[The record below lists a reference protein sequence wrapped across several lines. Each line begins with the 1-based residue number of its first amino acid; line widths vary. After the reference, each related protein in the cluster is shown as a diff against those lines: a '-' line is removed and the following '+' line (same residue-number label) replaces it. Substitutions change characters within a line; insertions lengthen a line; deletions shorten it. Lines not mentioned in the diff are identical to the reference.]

1 MKILTLK
8 LDNFRGIK
16 KLEIN
21 FGPKTTSVYGANGT
35 GKTTVANAISY
46 LITGQAITGEKDFS
60 PKTSGTHNLHH
71 TVSGSFELDT
81 GEIINF
87 SKDFHEVWKKKKG
100 SEEKTFSGNTV
111 DYFINSVPT
120 KEKDYIKAMEK
131 ICGGDLNIAKLLM
144 ISGYF
149 TETLSLEAR
158 RNILFEICGEVTD
171 TEIIKN
177 NNLEAL
183 NEYLKI
189 PGTSNVYSI
198 DEYKKIAINGRKEIN
213 RKLEIIPERIDEL
226 MHSIPELPDKEEINL
241 ELNNLK
247 IKINELQTKRS
258 LLTDDNGFKVS
269 LDKQVAVIKNR
280 IEEYRAAYHQKNN
293 NSNEETYKKI
303 NELSKQRSDLYLLKS
318 QLDVDINSH
327 KMQIKQLTDE
337 RNNLIDEYM
346 RVAQKKWEEK
356 WDEQSTICPTCG
368 QTLPKE
374 RIEEKQKEFFERRD
388 AFNKEISMRKEQ
400 INKDGQHCSF
410 KVIKQLE
417 EKLKTLK
424 DKSIETNNEIIE
436 IDKNIE
442 SARKD
447 ITIVKPFEETPIYIS
462 LVNQIKKLE
471 DDKNDSISKATE
483 QIVII
488 DKDIKM
494 LQEKINMAEH
504 SLLEFDAVEKTKK
517 RIKELEDERRMN
529 AKKLENL
536 EHGLFLCEKFI
547 RAKADMITESINKNF
562 SLIQFR
568 LFKEQINGGIKE
580 ICEPVIQNMNGQWVE
595 YKSVNTASK
604 MNADLEIIDVL
615 SKHYNVN
622 LPVIVDRAESITNI
636 KQISSQIIRLVVS
649 AEDKS
654 LRVEQE

>member
-1 MKILTLK
+1 M
-8 LDNFRGIK
+8 
-16 KLEIN
+16 
-21 FGPKTTSVYGANGT
+21 
-35 GKTTVANAISY
+35 
-46 LITGQAITGEKDFS
+46 
-60 PKTSGTHNLHH
+60 
-71 TVSGSFELDT
+71 
-81 GEIINF
+81 
-87 SKDFHEVWKKKKG
+87 
-100 SEEKTFSGNTV
+100 
-111 DYFINSVPT
+111 FIVL
-120 KEKDYIKAMEK
+120 M
-131 ICGGDLNIAKLLM
+131 NI
-144 ISGYF
+144 
-149 TETLSLEAR
+149 
-158 RNILFEICGEVTD
+158 
-171 TEIIKN
+171 
-177 NNLEAL
+177 
-183 NEYLKI
+183 
-189 PGTSNVYSI
+189 
-198 DEYKKIAINGRKEIN
+198 KKIAINGRKEIN

-241 ELNNLK
+241 ELNNSK

-303 NELSKQRSDLYLLKS
+303 NELSKQRSDLYLLKN

-483 QIVII
+483 QIVGI
-488 DKDIKM
+488 DKDIQV

-536 EHGLFLCEKFI
+536 ERGLFLCEKFI

>member
-21 FGPKTTSVYGANGT
+21 FGPKTTSIYGANGT

-189 PGTSNVYSI
+189 PGTTNVYSI

-303 NELSKQRSDLYLLKS
+303 NELSKQHSDLYLLKS

-346 RVAQKKWEEK
+346 RVAQKNGRKN
-356 WDEQSTICPTCG
+356 G
-368 QTLPKE
+368 M
-374 RIEEKQKEFFERRD
+374 
-388 AFNKEISMRKEQ
+388 NKVQYALLAGRLYPRKELRKSKK
-400 INKDGQHCSF
+400 NF
-410 KVIKQLE
+410 
-417 EKLKTLK
+417 LK
-424 DKSIETNNEIIE
+424 DVMPLT
-436 IDKNIE
+436 
-442 SARKD
+442 RKFLC
-447 ITIVKPFEETPIYIS
+447 VR
-462 LVNQIKKLE
+462 NKL
-471 DDKNDSISKATE
+471 
-483 QIVII
+483 
-488 DKDIKM
+488 IKM
-494 LQEKINMAEH
+494 DNIVPLK
-504 SLLEFDAVEKTKK
+504 LLNNWKK
-517 RIKELEDERRMN
+517 
-529 AKKLENL
+529 NL
-536 EHGLFLCEKFI
+536 
-547 RAKADMITESINKNF
+547 
-562 SLIQFR
+562 
-568 LFKEQINGGIKE
+568 
-580 ICEPVIQNMNGQWVE
+580 
-595 YKSVNTASK
+595 
-604 MNADLEIIDVL
+604 
-615 SKHYNVN
+615 KH
-622 LPVIVDRAESITNI
+622 
-636 KQISSQIIRLVVS
+636 
-649 AEDKS
+649 
-654 LRVEQE
+654 